1 MGAKIVERRVAAQD
15 GELRHNAMEAN
26 EITVRA
32 AGRHSGKLIV
42 RKVPDV
48 NVNNKRVVHDKSR
61 FQGSALRVVILYFLP
76 TTRMLH
82 VGRSKTCIYLLS
94 FCLNKRFVLS
104 FGAV

>member
-1 MGAKIVERRVAAQD
+1 MFTPKIVERLIAAQD
-15 GELRHNAMEAN
+15 GELHHHAMEAN
-26 EITVRA
+26 EIAVCAT
-32 AGRHSGKLIV
+32 GRHSGKLVV

-61 FQGSALRVVILYFLP
+61 GRSALRVVILYFLP

>member
-1 MGAKIVERRVAAQD
+1 MFTPKIVERLIAAQD
-15 GELRHNAMEAN
+15 GELHHHAMEAN
-26 EITVRA
+26 EIAVCAT
-32 AGRHSGKLIV
+32 GRHSGKLV
-42 RKVPDV
+42 VLKVPDV

-61 FQGSALRVVILYFLP
+61 GRSALRVVILYFLP

-82 VGRSKTCIYLLS
+82 VGRSKTCIYLSS